1 MWKNSDEFLLLSV
14 WMLYVISEL
23 RPEMRIQA
31 RKTDIQKGGNEN
43 GTLFTSIPSAWEKL
57 CKIDVYS
64 TWPIVIMRVDFQHN
78 RAEGS

>member
-23 RPEMRIQA
+23 MPEMRIQA

-43 GTLFTSIPSAWEKL
+43 GTLFY
-57 CKIDVYS
+57 IDG
-64 TWPIVIMRVDFQHN
+64 ICMGKKFM
-78 RAEGS
+78 